1 MNSIMKVLIYSA
13 KDFEIPFLEQSN
25 KDQFHIKYSKERLT
39 EDTAVL
45 ALGFDV
51 VSIFSADDC
60 SSSVLERLR
69 DFGIR
74 YITLRSSGYDNIN
87 LKTASRLGIRVANA
101 AGYSPHAIAEHA
113 ITLLL
118 SLNRKIIMANQQVH
132 NYNFLLDDL
141 IGFDL
146 NQKTVGIIGTG
157 RIGKVIAKIMNGFG
171 CQIIANDLI
180 EDPDLVENDK
190 VTYYK
195 LEELLQQSDILFL
208 STPLTSETHHL
219 IRTETIEYMKRNL
232 ILINVARGGIV
243 RTEDIIKALELK
255 KIAAYGSD
263 VYEYENRVFFY
274 DRSQNHP
281 NDPLLQELIDLPNSL
296 ITPHQAF
303 ATKEALH
310 NIAKTTFD
318 NIQSWQN
325 GGIPQNELTPVLKD
339 IDG

>member
-13 KDFEIPFLEQSN
+13 KDFEIPFLEQTN

-45 ALGFDV
+45 ALGFDM
-51 VSIFSADDC
+51 VSIFSADDG

-74 YITLRSSGYDNIN
+74 YITLRSAGYDNIN

-101 AGYSPHAIAEHA
+101 AGYSPHAIAEHSVA
-113 ITLLL
+113 LLL

-132 NYNFLLDDL
+132 NYNFLLDNL

-146 NQKTVGIIGTG
+146 NQKTVGIVSTG
-157 RIGKVIAKIMNGFG
+157 KIGKVIAKIMNGFG
-171 CQIIANDLI
+171 CEIIANDPIKDSDL
-180 EDPDLVENDK
+180 EDNYK
-190 VTYYK
+190 VKYHT
-195 LEELLQQSDILFL
+195 LEELLRQSDILFL

-219 IRTETIEYMKRNL
+219 IRTETIRYMKRNL

-243 RTEDIIKALELK
+243 RTEDIITALELK

-263 VYEYENRVFFY
+263 VYEYENGVFFY

-281 NDPLLQELIDLPNSL
+281 NDPLLQELIDLPNTL

-325 GGIPQNELTPVLKD
+325 GGIPQNELAPVFNNIKS
-339 IDG
+339 